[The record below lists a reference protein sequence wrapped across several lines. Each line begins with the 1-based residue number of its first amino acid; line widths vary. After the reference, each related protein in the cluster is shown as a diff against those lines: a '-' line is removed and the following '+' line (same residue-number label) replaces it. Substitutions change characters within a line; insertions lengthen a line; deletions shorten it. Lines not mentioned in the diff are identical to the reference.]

1 MSKESKVF
9 NVEIKK
15 GKTHFI
21 PDVVYAQEPTF
32 ETPNQLLKLDLL
44 VPQANRPLPAAVF
57 VTGGAFISANRARMP
72 QLRFK
77 LAEHGYVV
85 ASITYRTVPNSR
97 FPAPIVDV
105 KSAIRF
111 LKAHARKFLVDPNR
125 ISVVGD
131 SAGGYLTAFA
141 AVTNGSKQ
149 FNFGEHLEQS
159 SSIVTAVDLYG
170 VLDPIRL
177 GVGFVDQKN
186 AAAANPIKY
195 ITKDSAPMLLMHGSN
210 DQIVP
215 PVETERLFNALSD
228 AGVEAER
235 YVVPNAG
242 HADDYWVQDA
252 VIDLVIAWLDRHNK
266 T

>member
-1 MSKESKVF
+1 MSNESKVL
-9 NVEIKK
+9 NVELTKSKI
-15 GKTHFI
+15 HFI

-44 VPQANRPLPAAVF
+44 VPQSNRLLPTVVF

-85 ASITYRTVPNSR
+85 ASVTYRTVPNSH
-97 FPAPIVDV
+97 FPAPVIDV

-111 LKAHARKFLVDPNR
+111 LKAHAKKFLIDPNR
-125 ISVVGD
+125 VSVVGD
-131 SAGGYLTAFA
+131 SAGGYLTTFA

-149 FNFGEHLEQS
+149 FNMGEHLDQS
-159 SSIVTAVDLYG
+159 SEIVTAVDLYG

-177 GVGFVDQKN
+177 GVGFVAQKD
-186 AAAANPIKY
+186 ADAANPIKY
-195 ITKDSAPMLLMHGSN
+195 ITKDSAPMLLMHGTA

-215 PVETERLFNALSD
+215 PVETERLFNALVE

-235 YVVPNAG
+235 YLVPNAG
-242 HADDYWVQDA
+242 HSDDYWVQDA